1 MSERPV
7 TSEAK
12 ERSRSGATHLGRGSC
27 ADGHERAG
35 SRGVSDACSKCR
47 TTQMYTYVIC
57 HDHKPEGAIV
67 VLRV

>member
-27 ADGHERAG
+27 ADGHERTRRE
-35 SRGVSDACSKCR
+35 SRRERCV
-47 TTQMYTYVIC
+47 Q
-57 HDHKPEGAIV
+57 
-67 VLRV
+67 

>member
-1 MSERPV
+1 MGGVAVRTV
-7 TSEAK
+7 TN
-12 ERSRSGATHLGRGSC
+12 
-27 ADGHERAG
+27 ERAG